1 MKFLKSHLLFEKN
14 STKDSYYAPKNIVS
28 EICISM
34 VLLNNQFLDNI
45 LDRGLKARYSENS
58 EIFLTDLKNLLLAK
72 NRLSLGKFF
81 DGKFIQDDEI
91 SKINGFF
98 NEVNFD
104 IEKNWDILTNS
115 RLSARSIIDKL
126 LPDEKLN
133 SDLISKIYWIG
144 PNKNEDIQEDIV
156 IELNSGKQY
165 SIYLNK
171 NVSLQK
177 TASFNTFAD
186 DLIGNEID
194 NLFKEEYISKW
205 DKLTQ
210 SWIKLIYENASKSI
224 QSHIEKFID
233 TNRIDSVGYFEYF
246 DIRHRDPKYKFLGE
260 YLKEFEKNILKFSD
274 LMNEIW
280 KKREMYF
287 MDVSRV
293 EKEWNEIRI
302 TILNSRILEHLFT
315 TSLKKNN
322 PDDIKR
328 LETGM
333 KTASGKVKMK
343 LVKTLVEKIGCLER
357 DVIFVSKNGTDFIQ
371 LPSRQFFRDSYQD
384 IDIQFDYHVKFQ
396 IEPDLEDNNNF
407 KVKLVMNFKEEELI
421 RMNIIIGF
429 SGGEFSSKLNAKYK
443 FELNPSFGYLISKS
457 EED

>member
-14 STKDSYYAPKNIVS
+14 ITKDSYYTPKNIVS

-357 DVIFVSKNGTDFIQ
+357 DVIFVSKNGTDLIQ
-371 LPSRQFFRDSYQD
+371 LPSRQFFRDNYED

>member
-14 STKDSYYAPKNIVS
+14 ITKDSYYTPKNIVS

>member
-1 MKFLKSHLLFEKN
+1 MKFLKSHLLFEKITN
-14 STKDSYYAPKNIVS
+14 TNYTPKNIVS

-34 VLLNNQFLDNI
+34 VLLNNEFLDNI

-58 EIFLTDLKNLLLAK
+58 QIFLTDLKNLLLAK
-72 NRLSLGKFF
+72 NRLTLGKFY
-81 DGKFIQDDEI
+81 DGKFIKDDEI

-98 NEVNFD
+98 NEINFD
-104 IEKNWDILTNS
+104 IEKNWDIIVNS

-133 SDLISKIYWIG
+133 PELISTIYWIG

-156 IELNSGKQY
+156 VELNSGKQY

-171 NVSLQK
+171 TVSLQK

-186 DLIGNEID
+186 DLIGGEID
-194 NLFKEEYISKW
+194 NLYKEEYINKW

-210 SWIKLIYENASKSI
+210 SWIKLIYENVSKSI

-246 DIRHRDPKYKFLGE
+246 DIRHRDPKFKFLGE
-260 YLKEFEKNILKFSD
+260 YIKEFEKNILKFSD
-274 LMNEIW
+274 LMNEVW

-287 MDVSRV
+287 MDVSRI

-322 PDDIKR
+322 PDEIKR
-328 LETGM
+328 LDSGM
-333 KTASGKVKMK
+333 KTASGNVKMK

-371 LPSRQFFRDSYQD
+371 LPSRQFFRDNYKD
-384 IDIQFDYHVKFQ
+384 IEIQFDYHVKFQ
-396 IEPDLEDNNNF
+396 IEDSEDNNNF
-407 KVKLVMNFKEEELI
+407 KINLLMNYQDEELI
-421 RMNIIIGF
+421 QMNIIIGF
-429 SGGEFSSKLNAKYK
+429 SGGEFSSKLNAKHK
-443 FELNPSFGYLISKS
+443 FTLSPRFGYLISKS
-457 EED
+457 EEK

>member
-14 STKDSYYAPKNIVS
+14 NSKDSYYTPKNIVS

-81 DGKFIQDDEI
+81 DGKFIKDDEI

-104 IEKNWDILTNS
+104 IEKNWDILINS

-133 SDLISKIYWIG
+133 SELISKIYWIG

-156 IELNSGKQY
+156 IELSSGKQY

-194 NLFKEEYISKW
+194 NLFKEEYIPKW

-322 PDDIKR
+322 PEDIKR
-328 LETGM
+328 LDTGM
-333 KTASGKVKMK
+333 KKASGKVKMK

-371 LPSRQFFRDSYQD
+371 LPSRQFFRDNYED

-396 IEPDLEDNNNF
+396 IEEDSEDNNNF
-407 KVKLVMNFKEEELI
+407 KVKLVMNFKDEELI

-457 EED
+457 VED